1 MSDAP
6 DKQPPPGHPL
16 GIAGGLTRAFIA
28 SALTPLF
35 ILAAL
40 AAGLVALGALPREE
54 EPQISVPLVDIHV
67 QAQGLKAQDAV
78 KLVTE
83 PLEVL
88 VKSINGVE
96 HVYSSTRDDA
106 AMVTARFL
114 VGTRAE
120 DAVLRVHDKLRANMD
135 RIPVGIPEP
144 LVIGRGIDDVAILT
158 LTLLPAPGAEATA
171 ADLTRLAHALQTE
184 VAKTTDVGLTYIVG
198 EAREAIR
205 IAPDPERLALYGVTL
220 QQLAGKVAQANRT
233 LNVGTVRN
241 GGEQIGLVA
250 GETLTAPAE
259 IAGLLLTTRDGR
271 AVYVADVADVSYVPD
286 TSEHRVAHITRAE
299 SSEITRVPAVT
310 LAIAKRAGAN
320 AVIVAEEV
328 LHRVHALEGHLIPDS
343 IEVTVTRDY
352 GETANEK
359 ANELLFHLGLATVS
373 IIALVLIA
381 IGWRESLV
389 VAIVIPVTIL
399 LTLFAAWI
407 MGYTLNRVSLF
418 ALIFSIGI
426 LVDDAIVVIENIA
439 RHWGMGDDRPRAQAA
454 IDAVAEVGNPTI
466 VATLTVVAALLPML
480 FVSGLMGPYMSPI
493 PANAS
498 AAMIFSFFVAVI
510 ITPWLMVKIAGKA
523 KMSGHG
529 EGHGS
534 TPGGTLGRIYAAV
547 ARPVLKTKAG
557 SLTFLL
563 IAAAV
568 SFGSLA
574 ALYTRDV
581 TVKLLPFDNKS
592 ELAVM
597 IDLPEGASVEAT
609 DRVAQDVAR
618 VVMDLPEVVSVQ
630 THAGTAAPFNFNGL
644 VRHYFLRQEPHL
656 GEVQVNLALKH
667 DRKRASHDIALD
679 IRERL
684 KALDVPEGTSLKT
697 VEPPPGPP
705 VISTLLAE
713 VYGPSPEVRREAAA
727 MIRAAFESVPFI
739 VDVDDS
745 FGTQPRRLRA
755 TISTDDLDF
764 FAVQEQDVFD
774 TLAILNGGRT
784 VGYSHRGEGRVPLPI
799 EVARD
804 KGDRVLDERFLTTPI
819 PANVIP
825 GARGVVE
832 LGDVI
837 AVAEERASF
846 PIFRHNGRDAEMVT
860 AELAGTFEAPLY
872 GMLAVAEAIEGMDW
886 PEGLKPQ
893 IALNGQPEDESHV
906 TLLWDGEWEVT
917 FVTFRDMGAAFGI
930 ALLGIYILVVA
941 QFGSFR
947 LPLVILTPI
956 PLTFLGIIFGHW
968 LFAAPFSATSMIGF
982 IALAGIIVRNSI
994 LLVDFI
1000 RHATPAGERPTV
1012 ATLIEAG
1019 AIRFKPILLTA
1030 IAAMIGA
1037 VVILADPIFQ
1047 GLAIS
1052 LLFGLLTSTLLTVLV
1067 IPAIY
1072 RVFRT

>member
-1 MSDAP
+1 MSRSEG
-6 DKQPPPGHPL
+6 KSQ
-16 GIAGGLTRAFIA
+16 GIAGGLTAAFIK

-35 ILAAL
+35 ILAAV
-40 AAGLVALGALPREE
+40 AAGLVALISLPREE
-54 EPQISVPLVDIHV
+54 EPQISVPLVDIHI
-67 QAQGLKAQDAV
+67 QAPGLRAEDGV

-88 VKSINGVE
+88 VKGINGVE
-96 HVYSSTRDDA
+96 HVYSQTRDDN

-114 VGTRAE
+114 VGTRSE
-120 DAVLRVHDKLRANMD
+120 DAVLRVHDKIRANMD
-135 RIPVGIPEP
+135 RIPLGIPEP

-158 LTLLPAPGAEATA
+158 LTLAPAAGHEASA
-171 ADLTRLAHALQTE
+171 NDLTRIARELQAE
-184 VAKTTDVGLTYIVG
+184 VAKVDEVGLTYIVG
-198 EAREAIR
+198 EAQEAIR
-205 IAPDPERLALYGVTL
+205 IAPDPGRLALYGVTL
-220 QQLAGKVAQANRT
+220 QQLAGKVQQANRS
-233 LNVGTVRN
+233 LNTGLLRD
-241 GGEQIGLVA
+241 GGEQIALVA

-259 IAGLLLTTRDGR
+259 VAGLFLTTRDGR
-271 AVYVADVADVSYVPD
+271 PVYVSDVADVSFVPD
-286 TSEHRVAHITRAE
+286 TSDHIVSQITREADG
-299 SSEITRVPAVT
+299 SLRRSPAVT
-310 LAIAKRAGAN
+310 LAVAKRAGAN
-320 AVIVAEEV
+320 AVRVAEQALEAV
-328 LHRVHALEGHLIPDS
+328 EALEGSLIPEG
-343 IEVTVTRDY
+343 IELTVTRDY

-373 IIALVLIA
+373 IIGLVLLA
-381 IGWRESLV
+381 IGWRESVV

-439 RHWGMGDDRPRAQAA
+439 RHWGMKDGRDRATAA
-454 IDAVAEVGNPTI
+454 VDAVAEVGNPTI

-493 PANAS
+493 PSNAS

-510 ITPWLMVKIAGKA
+510 ITPWLMVKVAGKA
-523 KMSGHG
+523 DMSAHGHDDAYG
-529 EGHGS
+529 GH
-534 TPGGTLGRIYAAV
+534 PGGRLGALYARV
-547 ARPVLKTKAG
+547 ARPILRSKGTSWLFLIVTIVL
-557 SLTFLL
+557 
-563 IAAAV
+563 
-568 SFGSLA
+568 SFGSLG

-592 ELAVM
+592 ELSVV

-609 DRVAQDVAR
+609 DRVAQDVAAIA
-618 VVMDLPEVVSVQ
+618 MDLPEVVGLQ
-630 THAGTAAPFNFNGL
+630 THAGTASPFNFNGL
-644 VRHYFLRQEPHL
+644 VRHYFLRQEPNL
-656 GEVQVNLALKH
+656 GEVALNLSPKG
-667 DRKRASHDIALD
+667 DRDRASHDIALD
-679 IRERL
+679 LRERL
-684 KALDVPEGTSLKT
+684 KAVEAPEGTSIKV

-705 VISTLLAE
+705 VIATLLAE
-713 VYGPSPEVRREAAA
+713 VYGPDAETRRTAAT
-727 MIRAAFESVPFI
+727 MIRQAFEAVPFV

-755 TISTDDLDF
+755 TISTTDLDF
-764 FAVQEQDVFD
+764 FQVQEQDVFD
-774 TLAILNGGRT
+774 TIALLNGGQS
-784 VGYSHRGEGRVPLPI
+784 VGYSHRGEGRHPIPLEI
-799 EVARD
+799 ARD
-804 KGDRVLDERFLTTPI
+804 KGDRVLDERFLSTPI

-832 LGDVI
+832 LGDV
-837 AVAEERASF
+837 VRLREERASF
-846 PIFRHNGRDAEMVT
+846 PIFRHNGRAAEMVT
-860 AELAGTFEAPLY
+860 AELAGDFEAPLY
-872 GMLAVAEAIEGMDW
+872 GMLAVAEQIEAMDW
-886 PEGLKPQ
+886 PEGTKPE
-893 IALNGQPEDESHV
+893 ISLHGQPKGEGKV

-917 FVTFRDMGAAFGI
+917 FVTFRDMGAAFGV

-947 LPLVILTPI
+947 LPLVILTPV
-956 PLTFLGIIFGHW
+956 PLTFLGIMIGHW

-1000 RHATPAGERPTV
+1000 RHAEPGKALTEV
-1012 ATLIEAG
+1012 LIEAG

-1037 VVILADPIFQ
+1037 VTILTDPIFQ

-1052 LLFGLLTSTLLTVLV
+1052 LLFGLFTSTLLTVLV

-1072 RVFRT
+1072 RVFKT